1 MQRSDW
7 LPYVDVPE
15 GESRNRYTS
24 AQNMS
29 QENSYIYLQVDPP
42 SMIGNNLGYFEQLPS
57 RYICK
62 RNVGFTPTNIIFYQ
76 MAFQIILV
84 YICQMLYLI
93 VGKVIYNLTHIILYN
108 LDHNPLL

>member
-62 RNVGFTPTNIIFYQ
+62 RNFGFTPINIFFFSNGISKSSCIHLPNVVSHSWKSYLLSHSYNII
-76 MAFQIILV
+76 
-84 YICQMLYLI
+84 
-93 VGKVIYNLTHIILYN
+93 
-108 LDHNPLL
+108 